1 MSREEQRGGGLGR
14 GMGRE
19 SPAGAPARER
29 REIRRSTGACHAWPA
44 RWMRRAHGAHRVE
57 QGRRA
62 ARGEVGPEGCGGAT
76 RREESGGR
84 AVGAAEWPAMS
95 GERRCSARQR
105 EEEGEGKTGTRL

>member
-29 REIRRSTGACHAWPA
+29 MEIRRSTGACHAWPA
-44 RWMRRAHGAHRVE
+44 RWRRRAHGVRRVE

-62 ARGEVGPEGCGGAT
+62 TQGEVGPEGCGGAT

-84 AVGAAEWPAMS
+84 AAGAVEWPAIS
-95 GERRCSARQR
+95 GGRRCDAPVAL
-105 EEEGEGKTGTRL
+105 KP